1 MRERRSGKEVTRKVS
16 TKGYSSYRGRGP
28 RWKILLAIVLVLVI
42 AVAASVIYLQQFI
55 VYGADG
61 SRQIRLPW
69 QTEEREP
76 PPDGEGED
84 PAGTPEV
91 DVVVQE
97 PESQRPQETVALSMP
112 AQPIGQSTW
121 GDFKLNVLYGP
132 SAVSYNAVAV
142 RLKTSNGTI
151 YFDSPSAVSGAADTE
166 LDTAAALADIT
177 GQEGLYTI
185 ASMACLQDF
194 KAANADVEGRGL
206 KNTGGYIFYDGNN
219 SLWLD
224 PAKPSAREY
233 VCALAKEIAELGF
246 DELLLTDFGYPTVGK
261 INKINYN
268 TDVPLADNL
277 DLLLGDLNT
286 ALESYDILLSVEV
299 PEAVIKEGPDAVSGL
314 DLSRLVGRV
323 DRVYAV
329 TTPEKAAALSDR
341 VSQAAGEG
349 EAAEFVPELAEDSS
363 ALTGSRLILAE

>member
-1 MRERRSGKEVTRKVS
+1 MVG

-28 RWKILLAIVLVLVI
+28 KWKILLAILLVLVI
-42 AVAASVIYLQQFI
+42 AVAASVIYLQQFL

-69 QTEEREP
+69 QTEEKAP
-76 PPDGEGED
+76 PPDGKGE
-84 PAGTPEV
+84 APENQPDV

-97 PESQRPQETVALSMP
+97 PEDQGPKETAAFSLP
-112 AQPIGQSTW
+112 AQALTQALWQEAEKPAG
-121 GDFKLNVLYGP
+121 
-132 SAVSYNAVAV
+132 ANAVAV
-142 RLKTSNGTI
+142 RLKTSNGTV
-151 YFDSPSAVSGAADTE
+151 YFNAANAVSGAVETE
-166 LDTAAALADIT
+166 MDTAAALAAVT
-177 GQEGLYTI
+177 AQEGLHTI
-185 ASMACLQDF
+185 ASVACLQDF

-224 PAKPSAREY
+224 PAKPGTREY

-246 DELLLTDFGYPTVGK
+246 DELLLTDFSYPTVGK
-261 INKINYN
+261 INKIHYN
-268 TDVPLADNL
+268 TDVPLANNL
-277 DLLLGDLNT
+277 DLLLSDLNT

-299 PEAVIKEGPDAVSGL
+299 PEAVIAEGPDTVAGL
-314 DLSRLVGRV
+314 DLNRLVSRV

-329 TTPEKAAALSDR
+329 TTPEKAETLSNL
-341 VSQAAGEG
+341 VAQAAGAEG
-349 EAAEFVPELAEDSS
+349 KTEFVPELTADSP

>member
-1 MRERRSGKEVTRKVS
+1 MVG

-28 RWKILLAIVLVLVI
+28 KWKILLAILLVLVI
-42 AVAASVIYLQQFI
+42 AVAASVIYLQQFL

-69 QTEEREP
+69 QTEEKAP
-76 PPDGEGED
+76 PPDGEGE
-84 PAGTPEV
+84 APENQPDV

-97 PESQRPQETVALSMP
+97 PEDQSPKETAAFSLPAQALTQALWQETE
-112 AQPIGQSTW
+112 
-121 GDFKLNVLYGP
+121 KP
-132 SAVSYNAVAV
+132 SGANAVAV
-142 RLKTSNGTI
+142 RLKTSNGTV
-151 YFDSPSAVSGAADTE
+151 YFNAANAVSGAVETE
-166 LDTAAALADIT
+166 MDTAAALAAVT
-177 GQEGLYTI
+177 AQEGLHTI
-185 ASMACLQDF
+185 ASVACLQDF

-224 PAKPSAREY
+224 PAKPGTREY

-246 DELLLTDFGYPTVGK
+246 DELLLTDFSYPTVGK
-261 INKINYN
+261 INKIHYN
-268 TDVPLADNL
+268 TDVPLANNL
-277 DLLLGDLNT
+277 DLLLSDLNA

-299 PEAVIKEGPDAVSGL
+299 PEAVIAEGPDIVAGL
-314 DLSRLVGRV
+314 DLNRLVSRV

-329 TTPEKAAALSDR
+329 TTPEKAETLSNL
-341 VSQAAGEG
+341 VAQAAGAEG
-349 EAAEFVPELAEDSS
+349 KTEFVPELTADSP

>member
-1 MRERRSGKEVTRKVS
+1 MVG

-28 RWKILLAIVLVLVI
+28 KWKILLAILLVLVI
-42 AVAASVIYLQQFI
+42 AVASSVIYLQQFL

-69 QTEEREP
+69 QTEEKAP
-76 PPDGEGED
+76 PPDGEGE
-84 PAGTPEV
+84 APENQPDV

-97 PESQRPQETVALSMP
+97 PEDQGPKETAAFSLPAQALTQALWQETE
-112 AQPIGQSTW
+112 
-121 GDFKLNVLYGP
+121 KP
-132 SAVSYNAVAV
+132 SGANAVAV
-142 RLKTSNGTI
+142 RLKTSNGTV
-151 YFDSPSAVSGAADTE
+151 YFNAANAVSGAVETE
-166 LDTAAALADIT
+166 LDTAAALAAVT
-177 GQEGLYTI
+177 AQEGLHTI
-185 ASMACLQDF
+185 ASVACLQDF

-224 PAKPSAREY
+224 PAKPGTREY

-246 DELLLTDFGYPTVGK
+246 DELLLTDFSYPTVGK
-261 INKINYN
+261 INKIHYN
-268 TDVPLADNL
+268 TDVPLANNL
-277 DLLLGDLNT
+277 DLLLSDLNT

-299 PEAVIKEGPDAVSGL
+299 PEAVIAEGPDTVAGL
-314 DLSRLVGRV
+314 DLNRLVSRV

-329 TTPEKAAALSDR
+329 TTPEKAETLSNL
-341 VSQAAGEG
+341 VAQAAGAEG
-349 EAAEFVPELAEDSS
+349 KTEFVPELTADSP

>member
-1 MRERRSGKEVTRKVS
+1 MVG

-28 RWKILLAIVLVLVI
+28 KWKILLAILLVLVI
-42 AVAASVIYLQQFI
+42 AVAASVIYLQQFL

-69 QTEEREP
+69 QTEEKAP
-76 PPDGEGED
+76 PPDGEGE
-84 PAGTPEV
+84 APENQPDV

-97 PESQRPQETVALSMP
+97 PEDQGPKETAAFSLPAQALTQALWQETE
-112 AQPIGQSTW
+112 
-121 GDFKLNVLYGP
+121 KP
-132 SAVSYNAVAV
+132 SGANAVAV
-142 RLKTSNGTI
+142 RLKTSNGTV
-151 YFDSPSAVSGAADTE
+151 YFNAANAVSGAVETE
-166 LDTAAALADIT
+166 MDTAAALAAVT
-177 GQEGLYTI
+177 AQEGLHTI
-185 ASMACLQDF
+185 ASVACLQDF

-224 PAKPSAREY
+224 PAKPGTREY

-246 DELLLTDFGYPTVGK
+246 DELLLTDFSYPTVGK
-261 INKINYN
+261 INKIHYN
-268 TDVPLADNL
+268 TDVPLANNL
-277 DLLLGDLNT
+277 DLLLSDLNT

-299 PEAVIKEGPDAVSGL
+299 PEAVIAEGPDTVAGL
-314 DLSRLVGRV
+314 DLNRLASRV

-329 TTPEKAAALSDR
+329 TTPEKAETLSNL
-341 VSQAAGEG
+341 VAQAAGAEG
-349 EAAEFVPELAEDSS
+349 KTEFIPELTADSP

>member
-1 MRERRSGKEVTRKVS
+1 MVG

-28 RWKILLAIVLVLVI
+28 KWKILLAILLVLVI
-42 AVAASVIYLQQFI
+42 AVAASVIYLQQFL

-69 QTEEREP
+69 QTEEKAP
-76 PPDGEGED
+76 PPDGKGE
-84 PAGTPEV
+84 APENQPDV

-97 PESQRPQETVALSMP
+97 PEDQGPKETAAFSLP
-112 AQPIGQSTW
+112 AQALTQALWQEAEKPAGAI
-121 GDFKLNVLYGP
+121 
-132 SAVSYNAVAV
+132 
-142 RLKTSNGTI
+142 RLKTSNGTV
-151 YFDSPSAVSGAADTE
+151 YFNAANAVSGAVETE
-166 LDTAAALADIT
+166 MDTAAALAAVT
-177 GQEGLYTI
+177 AQEGLHTI
-185 ASMACLQDF
+185 ASVACLQDF

-224 PAKPSAREY
+224 PAKPGTREY

-246 DELLLTDFGYPTVGK
+246 DELLLTDFSYPTVGK
-261 INKINYN
+261 INKIHYN
-268 TDVPLADNL
+268 TDVPLANNL
-277 DLLLGDLNT
+277 DLLLSDLNT

-299 PEAVIKEGPDAVSGL
+299 PEAVIAEGPDTVAGL
-314 DLSRLVGRV
+314 DLNRLVSRV

-329 TTPEKAAALSDR
+329 TTPEKAETLSNL
-341 VSQAAGEG
+341 VAQAAGAEG
-349 EAAEFVPELAEDSS
+349 KTEFIPELTADSP

>member
-1 MRERRSGKEVTRKVS
+1 MVG

-28 RWKILLAIVLVLVI
+28 KWKILLAILLVLVI
-42 AVAASVIYLQQFI
+42 AVAASVIYLQQFL

-69 QTEEREP
+69 QTEEKTP
-76 PPDGEGED
+76 PPDGEGE
-84 PAGTPEV
+84 APENQPDV

-97 PESQRPQETVALSMP
+97 PEDQGPKETAAFSLPAQALTQALWQETE
-112 AQPIGQSTW
+112 
-121 GDFKLNVLYGP
+121 KP
-132 SAVSYNAVAV
+132 SGANAVAV
-142 RLKTSNGTI
+142 RLKTSNGTV
-151 YFDSPSAVSGAADTE
+151 YFNAANAVSGAVETE
-166 LDTAAALADIT
+166 MDTAAALAAVT
-177 GQEGLYTI
+177 AQEGLHTI
-185 ASMACLQDF
+185 ASVACLQDF

-224 PAKPSAREY
+224 PAKPGTREY

-246 DELLLTDFGYPTVGK
+246 DELLLTDFSYPTVGK
-261 INKINYN
+261 INKIHYN
-268 TDVPLADNL
+268 TDVPLANNL
-277 DLLLGDLNT
+277 DLLLSDLNA

-299 PEAVIKEGPDAVSGL
+299 PEAVIAEGPDTVAGL
-314 DLSRLVGRV
+314 DLNRLVSRV

-329 TTPEKAAALSDR
+329 TTPEKAETLSNL
-341 VSQAAGEG
+341 VAQAAGAEG
-349 EAAEFVPELAEDSS
+349 KTEFVPELTADSP

>member
-1 MRERRSGKEVTRKVS
+1 MVG

-28 RWKILLAIVLVLVI
+28 KWKILLAILLVLVI
-42 AVAASVIYLQQFI
+42 AVAASVIYLQQFL

-69 QTEEREP
+69 QTEEKAP
-76 PPDGEGED
+76 PPDGEGE
-84 PAGTPEV
+84 APENQPDV

-97 PESQRPQETVALSMP
+97 PEDQGPKETAAFSLP
-112 AQPIGQSTW
+112 AQALTQALWQEAEKPAG
-121 GDFKLNVLYGP
+121 
-132 SAVSYNAVAV
+132 ANAVAV
-142 RLKTSNGTI
+142 RLKTSNGTV
-151 YFDSPSAVSGAADTE
+151 YFNAANAVSGAVETE
-166 LDTAAALADIT
+166 MDTAAALAAVT
-177 GQEGLYTI
+177 AQEGLHTI
-185 ASMACLQDF
+185 ASVACLQDF

-224 PAKPSAREY
+224 PAKPGTREY

-246 DELLLTDFGYPTVGK
+246 DELLLTDFSYPTVGK
-261 INKINYN
+261 INKIHYN
-268 TDVPLADNL
+268 TDVPLANNL
-277 DLLLGDLNT
+277 DLLLSDLNT

-299 PEAVIKEGPDAVSGL
+299 PEAVIAEGPDTVAGL
-314 DLSRLVGRV
+314 DLNRLASRV

-329 TTPEKAAALSDR
+329 TTPEKAETLSNL
-341 VSQAAGEG
+341 VAQAAGAEG
-349 EAAEFVPELAEDSS
+349 KTEFVPELTADSP

>member
-1 MRERRSGKEVTRKVS
+1 MVG

-28 RWKILLAIVLVLVI
+28 KWKILLAILLVLVI
-42 AVAASVIYLQQFI
+42 AVAASVIYLQQFL

-69 QTEEREP
+69 QTEEKEP
-76 PPDGEGED
+76 SPDGEGED
-84 PAGTPEV
+84 PANQPKV

-97 PESQRPQETVALSMP
+97 PEVPKPEETTAFSLP
-112 AQPIGQSTW
+112 AQALTEALWQQALAAKPAG
-121 GDFKLNVLYGP
+121 
-132 SAVSYNAVAV
+132 ANAVAV
-142 RLKTSNGTI
+142 RLKTSNGTV
-151 YFDSPSAVSGAADTE
+151 YAANAVSGAVETE
-166 LDTAAALADIT
+166 MDTAAALAAVT
-177 GQEGLYTI
+177 AQEGLHTI
-185 ASMACLQDF
+185 ASVACLQDF

-224 PAKPSAREY
+224 PAKPGTREY

-246 DELLLTDFGYPTVGK
+246 DELLLTDFSYPTVGK
-261 INKINYN
+261 INKIHYN
-268 TDVPLADNL
+268 TDVPLANNL
-277 DLLLGDLNT
+277 DLLLSDLNT

-299 PEAVIKEGPDAVSGL
+299 PEAVIAEGPDTVAGL
-314 DLSRLVGRV
+314 DLNRLASRV

-329 TTPEKAAALSDR
+329 TTPEKAETLSNL
-341 VSQAAGEG
+341 VAQAAGAEG
-349 EAAEFVPELAEDSS
+349 KTEFVPELTADSP

>member
-1 MRERRSGKEVTRKVS
+1 MVG

-28 RWKILLAIVLVLVI
+28 RWKILLAILLVLVI
-42 AVAASVIYLQQFI
+42 AVAASVIYLQQFL

-76 PPDGEGED
+76 PPDGEGE
-84 PAGTPEV
+84 APENQPNV

-97 PESQRPQETVALSMP
+97 PEDQGPKETVAFSLP
-112 AQPIGQSTW
+112 AQPLRQSAW
-121 GDFKLNVLYGP
+121 GEFDTLAFGGG
-132 SAVSYNAVAV
+132 SGSYNAVAI

-151 YFDSPSAVSGAADTE
+151 YFDSANAVSGAVEIVNEQGEDPQE
-166 LDTAAALADIT
+166 TAYAIGLFT
-177 GQEGLYTI
+177 SREGLHTI
-185 ASMACLQDF
+185 ASVACLQDF

-224 PAKPSAREY
+224 PAKPGAREY

-246 DELLLTDFGYPTVGK
+246 DELLLTDFSYPTVGK

-268 TDVPLADNL
+268 TDVPLANNL
-277 DLLLGDLNT
+277 DLLLSDLNA
-286 ALESYDILLSVEV
+286 ALESYDVLLSVEV
-299 PEAVIKEGPDAVSGL
+299 PEAVIAEGPDTVAGL
-314 DLSRLVGRV
+314 DLNRLVSRV
-323 DRVYAV
+323 DRIYAV
-329 TTPEKAAALSDR
+329 TTPEKVETLTNLVA
-341 VSQAAGEG
+341 QAAGADG
-349 EAAEFVPELAEDSS
+349 RAEFVPELTADNP
-363 ALTGSRLILAE
+363 AVTGSRLILAE

>member
-1 MRERRSGKEVTRKVS
+1 MVG

-28 RWKILLAIVLVLVI
+28 KWKILLAILLVLVI
-42 AVAASVIYLQQFI
+42 AVAASVIYLQQFL

-69 QTEEREP
+69 QTEEKAP
-76 PPDGEGED
+76 PPDGEGE
-84 PAGTPEV
+84 APENQPDV

-97 PESQRPQETVALSMP
+97 PEDQGPKETAAFSLPAQALTQALWQETE
-112 AQPIGQSTW
+112 
-121 GDFKLNVLYGP
+121 KP
-132 SAVSYNAVAV
+132 SGANAVAV
-142 RLKTSNGTI
+142 RLKTSNGTV
-151 YFDSPSAVSGAADTE
+151 YFNAANAVSGAVETE
-166 LDTAAALADIT
+166 MDTAAALAAVT
-177 GQEGLYTI
+177 AQEGLHTI
-185 ASMACLQDF
+185 ASVACLQDF

-224 PAKPSAREY
+224 PAKPGTREY

-246 DELLLTDFGYPTVGK
+246 DELLLTDFSYPTVGK
-261 INKINYN
+261 INKIHYN
-268 TDVPLADNL
+268 TDVPLANNL
-277 DLLLGDLNT
+277 DLLLSDLNA

-299 PEAVIKEGPDAVSGL
+299 PEAVIAEGPDTVAGL
-314 DLSRLVGRV
+314 DLNRLASRV

-329 TTPEKAAALSDR
+329 TTPEKAETLSNL
-341 VSQAAGEG
+341 VAQAAGAEG
-349 EAAEFVPELAEDSS
+349 KTEFVPELTADSP

>member
-1 MRERRSGKEVTRKVS
+1 MVG

-28 RWKILLAIVLVLVI
+28 KWKILLAILLVLVI
-42 AVAASVIYLQQFI
+42 AVAASVIYLQQFL

-69 QTEEREP
+69 QTEEKAP
-76 PPDGEGED
+76 PPDGKGE
-84 PAGTPEV
+84 APENQPDV

-97 PESQRPQETVALSMP
+97 PEDQGPKETAAFSLP
-112 AQPIGQSTW
+112 AQALTQALWQEAEKPAG
-121 GDFKLNVLYGP
+121 
-132 SAVSYNAVAV
+132 ANAVAV
-142 RLKTSNGTI
+142 RLKTSNGTV
-151 YFDSPSAVSGAADTE
+151 YFNAANAVSGAVETE
-166 LDTAAALADIT
+166 LDTAAALAAVT
-177 GQEGLYTI
+177 AQEGLHTI
-185 ASMACLQDF
+185 ASVACLQDF

-224 PAKPSAREY
+224 PAKPGTREY

-246 DELLLTDFGYPTVGK
+246 DELLLTDFSYPTVGK
-261 INKINYN
+261 INKIHYN
-268 TDVPLADNL
+268 TDVPLANNL
-277 DLLLGDLNT
+277 DLLLSDLNT

-299 PEAVIKEGPDAVSGL
+299 PEAVIAEGPDTVAGL
-314 DLSRLVGRV
+314 DLNRLVSRV

-329 TTPEKAAALSDR
+329 TTPEKAETLSNL
-341 VSQAAGEG
+341 VAQAAGAEG
-349 EAAEFVPELAEDSS
+349 KTEFVPELTADSP

>member
-1 MRERRSGKEVTRKVS
+1 MVG

-28 RWKILLAIVLVLVI
+28 KWKILLAILLVLVI
-42 AVAASVIYLQQFI
+42 AVAASVIYLQQFL

-69 QTEEREP
+69 QTEEKDP
-76 PPDGEGED
+76 PPDGEGE
-84 PAGTPEV
+84 APENQPDV

-97 PESQRPQETVALSMP
+97 PEDQGPKETAAFSLPAQALTQALWQETE
-112 AQPIGQSTW
+112 
-121 GDFKLNVLYGP
+121 KP
-132 SAVSYNAVAV
+132 SGANAVAV
-142 RLKTSNGTI
+142 RLKTSNGTV
-151 YFDSPSAVSGAADTE
+151 YFNAANAVSGAVETE
-166 LDTAAALADIT
+166 LDTAAALAAVT
-177 GQEGLYTI
+177 AQEGLHTI
-185 ASMACLQDF
+185 ASVACLQDF

-224 PAKPSAREY
+224 PAKPGTREY

-246 DELLLTDFGYPTVGK
+246 DELLLTDFSYPTVGK
-261 INKINYN
+261 INKIHYN
-268 TDVPLADNL
+268 TDVPLANNL
-277 DLLLGDLNT
+277 DLLLSDLNA

-299 PEAVIKEGPDAVSGL
+299 PEAVIAEGPDIVAGL
-314 DLSRLVGRV
+314 DLNRLVSRV

-329 TTPEKAAALSDR
+329 TTPEKAETLSNL
-341 VSQAAGEG
+341 VAQAAGAEG
-349 EAAEFVPELAEDSS
+349 KTEFVPELTADSP

>member
-1 MRERRSGKEVTRKVS
+1 MVG

-28 RWKILLAIVLVLVI
+28 KWKILLAILLVLVI
-42 AVAASVIYLQQFI
+42 VVASSVIYLQQFL

-69 QTEEREP
+69 QTEEKDP
-76 PPDGEGED
+76 PPDGEGE
-84 PAGTPEV
+84 APENQPDV

-97 PESQRPQETVALSMP
+97 PEDQGPKETAAFSLPAQALTQALWQETE
-112 AQPIGQSTW
+112 
-121 GDFKLNVLYGP
+121 KP
-132 SAVSYNAVAV
+132 SGANAVAV
-142 RLKTSNGTI
+142 RLKTSNGTV
-151 YFDSPSAVSGAADTE
+151 YFNAANAVSGAVETE
-166 LDTAAALADIT
+166 MDTAAALAAVT
-177 GQEGLYTI
+177 AQEGLHTI
-185 ASMACLQDF
+185 ASVACLQDF

-224 PAKPSAREY
+224 PAKPGTREY

-246 DELLLTDFGYPTVGK
+246 DELLLTDFSYPTVGK
-261 INKINYN
+261 INKIHYN
-268 TDVPLADNL
+268 TDVPLANNL
-277 DLLLGDLNT
+277 DLLLSDLNA

-299 PEAVIKEGPDAVSGL
+299 PEAVIAEGPDTVAGL
-314 DLSRLVGRV
+314 DLNRLVSRV

-329 TTPEKAAALSDR
+329 TTPEKAETLSNL
-341 VSQAAGEG
+341 VSQAAGAEG
-349 EAAEFVPELAEDSS
+349 KTEFIPELTADSP

>member
-1 MRERRSGKEVTRKVS
+1 MVG

-28 RWKILLAIVLVLVI
+28 KWKILLAILLVLVI
-42 AVAASVIYLQQFI
+42 AVAASVIYLQQFL

-69 QTEEREP
+69 QTEEKDP
-76 PPDGEGED
+76 PPDGEGE
-84 PAGTPEV
+84 APENQPDV

-97 PESQRPQETVALSMP
+97 PEDQGPKETAAFSLPAQALTQALWQETE
-112 AQPIGQSTW
+112 
-121 GDFKLNVLYGP
+121 KP
-132 SAVSYNAVAV
+132 SGANAVAV
-142 RLKTSNGTI
+142 RLKTSNGTV
-151 YFDSPSAVSGAADTE
+151 YFNAANAVSGAVETE
-166 LDTAAALADIT
+166 LDTAAALAAVT
-177 GQEGLYTI
+177 AQEGLHTI
-185 ASMACLQDF
+185 ASVACLQDF

-224 PAKPSAREY
+224 PAKPGTREY

-246 DELLLTDFGYPTVGK
+246 DELLLTDFSYPTVGK
-261 INKINYN
+261 INKIHYN
-268 TDVPLADNL
+268 TDVPLANNL
-277 DLLLGDLNT
+277 DLLLSDLNT

-299 PEAVIKEGPDAVSGL
+299 PEAVIAEGPDTVAGL
-314 DLSRLVGRV
+314 DLNRLVSRV

-329 TTPEKAAALSDR
+329 TTPEKAETLSNL
-341 VSQAAGEG
+341 VAQAAGAEG
-349 EAAEFVPELAEDSS
+349 KTEFVPELTADSP

>member
-1 MRERRSGKEVTRKVS
+1 MVG

-28 RWKILLAIVLVLVI
+28 KWKILLAILLVLVI
-42 AVAASVIYLQQFI
+42 AVAASVIYLQQFL

-69 QTEEREP
+69 QTEEKAP
-76 PPDGEGED
+76 PPDGEGE
-84 PAGTPEV
+84 APENQPDV

-97 PESQRPQETVALSMP
+97 PEDQGPKETAAFSLPAQALTQALWQETE
-112 AQPIGQSTW
+112 
-121 GDFKLNVLYGP
+121 KP
-132 SAVSYNAVAV
+132 SGANAVAV
-142 RLKTSNGTI
+142 RLKTSNGTV
-151 YFDSPSAVSGAADTE
+151 YFNAANAVSGAVETE
-166 LDTAAALADIT
+166 LDTAAALAAVT
-177 GQEGLYTI
+177 AQEGLHTI
-185 ASMACLQDF
+185 AGIACLQDF

-224 PAKPSAREY
+224 PAKPGTREY

-246 DELLLTDFGYPTVGK
+246 DELLLTDFSYPTVGK
-261 INKINYN
+261 INKIHYN
-268 TDVPLADNL
+268 TDVPLANNL
-277 DLLLGDLNT
+277 DLLLSDLNT

-299 PEAVIKEGPDAVSGL
+299 PEAVIAEGPDTVAGL
-314 DLSRLVGRV
+314 DLNRLASRV

-329 TTPEKAAALSDR
+329 TTPEKAETLSNL
-341 VSQAAGEG
+341 VAQAAGAEG
-349 EAAEFVPELAEDSS
+349 KTEFIPELTADSP